1 MKYRVEFWRYNTAM
15 NDNVLHCCHKFGVKK
30 LVSCLST
37 CIFPDK
43 TTFPI
48 DETMINNGPP
58 HPRYSIR
65 ITLTLRRHF
74 ASVYRFHAR
83 IIAQIDLLIVCISP
97 LLLDSTFILSL
108 HAVPR
113 SNEPY
118 AYAKRMIDIQN
129 RAYNSEY
136 GCNFTS
142 VVPTNIY
149 GEHDCWNLEDSHVI
163 PGLIHKCY
171 LAKKNGTDLTVF
183 GTGRP
188 LRQFIYSQDLA
199 RLFVWVLREYPEV
212 EPIILSVD
220 EETEVPI
227 KDVVDEI
234 VRAMDFRGNVVWDTT
249 KSDGQFKKTA
259 SNAKLRKYLPDFKF
273 TPMAEGAHE

>member
-1 MKYRVEFWRYNTAM
+1 
-15 NDNVLHCCHKFGVKK
+15 
-30 LVSCLST
+30 
-37 CIFPDK
+37 
-43 TTFPI
+43 
-48 DETMINNGPP
+48 
-58 HPRYSIR
+58 
-65 ITLTLRRHF
+65 
-74 ASVYRFHAR
+74 
-83 IIAQIDLLIVCISP
+83 
-97 LLLDSTFILSL
+97 
-108 HAVPR
+108 
-113 SNEPY
+113 
-118 AYAKRMIDIQN
+118 MIDIQN

-273 TPMAEGAHE
+273 TPMAEGARQ

>member
-48 DETMINNGPP
+48 DETMIHNGPP
-58 HPRYSIR
+58 HPRYSSFAPLS
-65 ITLTLRRHF
+65 TLPSHRVFLPLPFENHFVVSFCLVLVRLAFHSPFSHRH
-74 ASVYRFHAR
+74 
-83 IIAQIDLLIVCISP
+83 
-97 LLLDSTFILSL
+97 
-108 HAVPR
+108 

-273 TPMAEGAHE
+273 TPMAEGARDD